1 MKLVKLEIDK
11 DWMGKY
17 SEDRNK
23 FVCRVTYENKES
35 SFTTVIHNSESLDKI
50 LLAISDVLNESCFV
64 AANEF
69 RANIVTEVKNK
80 NDQNL

>member
-1 MKLVKLEIDK
+1 MKLVKLEIDQ

-23 FVCRVTYENKES
+23 FICKVTYENKES

-50 LLAISDVLNESCFV
+50 LLAISDVINENCLV

-69 RANIVTEVKNK
+69 RTNIVTEVKK

>member
-1 MKLVKLEIDK
+1 MKLVKLEIDQ

-17 SEDRNK
+17 SEDRKK
-23 FVCRVTYENKES
+23 FVCKVTYENKES

-50 LLAISDVLNESCFV
+50 LLAISDVINESCLV

-69 RANIVTEVKNK
+69 RANLISSAENK
-80 NDQNL
+80 